1 MKTLIAATT
10 LSVMM
15 AAGGA
20 MAQTYDANIPV
31 GTPGSDPSVITPSTN
46 HDSTAMDYDASGSM
60 TMDTTTTGSI
70 SNNSISTNSNC
81 SPANAANPAP
91 LPTELQAP
99 AVQSCNPR

>member
-20 MAQTYDANIPV
+20 LAQTYDSNTPA
-31 GTPGSDPSVITPSTN
+31 GTPGASDGMMAPTTTY
-46 HDSTAMDYDASGSM
+46 DSTTMEYGASSGM
-60 TMDTTTTGSI
+60 AVDTTTTGSI
-70 SNNSISTNSNC
+70 SNNSNC
-81 SPANAANPAP
+81 TPPNGGNPAT

-99 AVQSCNPR
+99 VVQSCNPR

>member
-31 GTPGSDPSVITPSTN
+31 GTPGSDPSVITPNTN
-46 HDSTAMDYDASGSM
+46 HDSTAMDYDASSSM
-60 TMDTTTTGSI
+60 TVDTTTTGSI

-91 LPTELQAP
+91 LPTELQTP